1 MKLKLSSHSPLI
13 CNIFGVGSFF
23 IFLALYVFV
32 LRPFFYATDYLIFSY
47 NKNKSPEN
55 EREAAEFAVMP
66 DGEIKDFILS
76 QSNRLENVQLNCL
89 EYGLDDTLFLLN
101 EKKNQLFV
109 ELEYVKSV
117 PFSDL
122 VNTKQYMKLY
132 YQSYIIFLDKKSNC
146 LRLKE
151 NPIVIHD
158 GESFDNNLID
168 SIKMKMDKI
177 NYDFQL
183 ESERWY
189 GRFIQRNRQVISEI
203 VTFINNSAL
212 PEILKNDVILISEDN
227 SLILDYEDYLKELIG
242 TLENASPQNVYY
254 KNELD
259 FLRGK
264 YAQLYKIKS
273 GNKING
279 AKLSVYDF
287 FKTNDVFVSDDLKL
301 VTDKKFLVQK
311 DFLNDFLGTAT
322 VTIKKVGNYFLL
334 TSDRNLK
341 LINNRGELLK
351 DSSSFFESRLFGVL
365 ILCFIFLISFLNKKI
380 FVLLELLAFVF
391 IVFFGEMFLCRK
403 RFNDYIFDLL

>member
-1 MKLKLSSHSPLI
+1 M
-13 CNIFGVGSFF
+13 
-23 IFLALYVFV
+23 ALYVFV

>member
-1 MKLKLSSHSPLI
+1 M
-13 CNIFGVGSFF
+13 
-23 IFLALYVFV
+23 ALYVFV

-242 TLENASPQNVYY
+242 TLENASPQNLY

-287 FKTNDVFVSDDLKL
+287 FKTNDIFVSDDLKL

-391 IVFFGEMFLCRK
+391 IVFFGRCFFVESVLMIIYSICFRRMKC
-403 RFNDYIFDLL
+403 